1 MNLFKHFVLKLK
13 RRIEYWDYIDKK
25 ETICKQIGISPN
37 LIQLPYNY
45 NISGG
50 GYIRMKGHFTAGEG
64 LRMECIDKYAGEE
77 FTPYLEIGNGVVINR
92 NCHIGCINKIVI
104 GDNVLLGS
112 GILITDHSHG
122 FLNDKKMDESY
133 IHRKLL
139 SKGPIYIGD
148 NSWIGENACIM
159 PNVSIGKG
167 CIIGAN
173 SVVTHNIPDH
183 SVAVGAPA
191 KIIKSL

>member
-50 GYIRMKGHFTAGEG
+50 GYIRMKGHFAAGEG
-64 LRMECIDKYAGEE
+64 LRMECIDTYAKRT
-77 FTPYLEIGNGVVINR
+77 FKPYLEIGDGVIINK
-92 NCHIGCINKIVI
+92 NVHIGCINRITI
-104 GDNVLLGS
+104 GDNCLLGS
-112 GILITDHSHG
+112 GILIIDHSHG
-122 FLNDKKMDESY
+122 YLCEEEKNKSY
-133 IHRKLL
+133 INRNLY
-139 SKGPIYIGD
+139 SKGPINIGK
-148 NSWIGENACIM
+148 NTWICENVSIM
-159 PNVSIGKG
+159 PGVNIGKG

-173 SVVTHNIPDH
+173 SVVTHDIPDF